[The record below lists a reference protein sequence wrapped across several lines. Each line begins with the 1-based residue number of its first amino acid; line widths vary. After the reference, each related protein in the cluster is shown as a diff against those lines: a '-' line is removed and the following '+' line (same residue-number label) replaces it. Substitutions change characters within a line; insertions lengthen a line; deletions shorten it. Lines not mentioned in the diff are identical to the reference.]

1 MTLLP
6 PIFLILALAPGDAN
20 AQTGYVYTGDLNA
33 DGIADTI
40 QSGPSE
46 LFGNGGGPFIVSLSD
61 GKGGFRRAV
70 VALHPQAVAL
80 DQAGGH
86 PRLWT
91 YWRSSCCAGT
101 LGITVLDSTFETRT
115 IPLDFGPDPQAP
127 TLSRAVYDGVFRD
140 AYRIVFERVDGY
152 QPPPAI
158 GGEWGK

>member
-6 PIFLILALAPGDAN
+6 PILLLLALAPGDAN
-20 AQTGYVYTGDLNA
+20 ARTGYVYTGDLNG

-101 LGITVLDSTFETRT
+101 LGITVLDGTFETRT

-127 TLSRAVYDGVFRD
+127 TLSRAVSAQAPSRKTLASSAATTLG
-140 AYRIVFERVDGY
+140 ER
-152 QPPPAI
+152 
-158 GGEWGK
+158 GGSVGGA